1 MRMPVI
7 KKWGNSLA
15 LRIPTHF
22 ATQLKVRENTTVELS
37 ISGGGMF
44 VKPIHSK
51 PKYSL
56 CKMLEGITEKNIHK
70 EIETGEPQGAE
81 IW

>member
-1 MRMPVI
+1 MPVI

-22 ATQLKVRENTTVELS
+22 ATILKVRENTAVELTVVE
-37 ISGGGMF
+37 GGLF
-44 VKPIHSK
+44 VKPVHSN
-51 PKYSL
+51 PRYSL
-56 CKMLEGITEKNIHK
+56 CDLLHAIREEDLHK
-70 EIETGEPQGAE
+70 EVDTGEPQGAE